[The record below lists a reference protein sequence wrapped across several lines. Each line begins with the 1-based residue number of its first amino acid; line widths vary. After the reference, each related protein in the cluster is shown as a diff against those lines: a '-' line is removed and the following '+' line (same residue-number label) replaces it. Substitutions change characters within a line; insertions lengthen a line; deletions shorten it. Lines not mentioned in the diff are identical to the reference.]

1 MTADRTVTHLDDPY
15 GPGAKVIDD
24 AGDAFADD

>member
-1 MTADRTVTHLDDPY
+1 MTQTALDPLDNPY